1 MCPQSV
7 ALGVSPVNRLCGC
20 SFADAGSIPQ
30 FVGRPVQSL
39 EELRWLHV
47 QGLDD
52 FQDVDQRKVVLSPL
66 NASHVTAVYAAS
78 ISKRLL
84 RVPRALRHARTASP
98 NRTNS
103 STLTPRG
110 SFVLTMY
117 GWSNR
122 EGINSTG

>member
-7 ALGVSPVNRLCGC
+7 ALGVSPVKWLFGC
-20 SFADAGSIPQ
+20 QVADAGSIPQ

-84 RVPRALRHARTASP
+84 RVPTSLAPRPYSFAKPHQLINLDPSGLLRFDHVWMVES
-98 NRTNS
+98 
-103 STLTPRG
+103 
-110 SFVLTMY
+110 
-117 GWSNR
+117 
-122 EGINSTG
+122 